1 MLRERV
7 YQGVWAGFIAASA
20 LAGVLIGFGRA
31 HGAIFQPLNSIAHV
45 AYGTR
50 ALLLDEFRAAIT
62 LTGVL
67 ILVVAMMIWGI
78 VLAIPAG
85 RLRGIPLFLAALVV
99 SAVSFLFNHFILPSR
114 VAPALDQLLTH
125 GEMVAL
131 YLVMAIA
138 LAIGVGL
145 ATPLAPPPAALPGSN
160 DSKSSATAN
169 VAEP

>member
-7 YQGVWAGFIAASA
+7 YQGVWAGLVAAAA
-20 LAGVLIGFGRA
+20 LAGVLMGFGRA

-67 ILVVAMMIWGI
+67 ILIVAMVIWGI

-85 RLRGIPLFLAALVV
+85 RLRGIPLFGAALVV
-99 SAVSFLFNHFILPSR
+99 AAVSFLCNHFILPSR
-114 VAPALDQLLTH
+114 VAPGLDQLLTH

-138 LAIGVGL
+138 LAIGTGL
-145 ATPLAPPPAALPGSN
+145 AAPHAPSPPPLPESN
-160 DSKSSATAN
+160 DSKSGATAD
-169 VAEP
+169 VAKP

>member
-7 YQGVWAGFIAASA
+7 YQGVWAGLIAAAA

-67 ILVVAMMIWGI
+67 ILVVATMIWGI

-138 LAIGVGL
+138 LAIGMGL
-145 ATPLAPPPAALPGSN
+145 AAPHPLPRAPLPAGN
-160 DSKSSATAN
+160 DSNSGATGD